1 MAERYLYNNYAEPE
15 FPFDLIRPQLSWLPS
30 YLATHSSDRDL
41 EEPLLNTVLVFG
53 RARTSALLPSYYLG
67 KVRQLLV
74 LLNFA
79 AQSIGAT
86 HHLLEIDHCYPS
98 GMFFVTCRRSP
109 RYQWTR
115 PLSHYDIGKNLDYF
129 APGHITMD
137 ERQKTC
143 RIHFLNTATLKQVT
157 CEVVLLDA
165 LKNPRVSQEFHAYNK
180 ARETLF
186 NSVMQQF
193 GLDYRF
199 KCVLETERTFED
211 VAATM
216 ANSLPPDADWWEHY
230 CFFVNGISFPGVN
243 VDPKYHFCG
252 FHTKYEQHWDLI
264 RKTFHFAIGHNRYEY
279 HPRSEEKVT
288 QWKAMEAHLRR
299 IKSVCEADIGDDY
312 DLTLHDIDMSFES
325 LSAVVTSSNLTS
337 TQVARNEIHRLKM
350 RGPPSP
356 PLMHRQYRAV
366 LRLFRLNLVERYK
379 LKSRLT
385 RLSIDYPQS
394 GDEIVFV

>member
-1 MAERYLYNNYAEPE
+1 MAERYLYNNHSEPE

-41 EEPLLNTVLVFG
+41 DEPLLNTVLVFG
-53 RARTSALLPSYYLG
+53 RARTSALLTSNHLG
-67 KVRQLLV
+67 KVRPLV
-74 LLNFA
+74 ILLNLA
-79 AQSIGAT
+79 AKSVGAT
-86 HHLLEIDHCYPS
+86 HHLLEIDHSYPP

-115 PLSHYDIGKNLDYF
+115 PLSHCDIGKNLDYF
-129 APGHITMD
+129 APGHIAMD
-137 ERQKTC
+137 ERQQRC
-143 RIHFLNTATLKQVT
+143 GVHFLNTATLKPLT
-157 CEVVLLDA
+157 GEVVLLDA
-165 LKNPRVSQEFHAYNK
+165 LKNPQVSQQFHQYNK

-199 KCVLETERTFED
+199 KCVLETKRTFED
-211 VAATM
+211 VAAIM
-216 ANSLPPDADWWEHY
+216 ANSHPPDTDWWERHCY
-230 CFFVNGISFPGVN
+230 FVNGTSFPGVN
-243 VDPKYHFCG
+243 VDPKYYFCG
-252 FHTKYEQHWDLI
+252 FQTKYEQHWELI
-264 RKTFHFAIGHNRYEY
+264 RKAFYFVIGHNRYEY
-279 HPRSEEKVT
+279 HPRSKEKVT
-288 QWKAMEAHLRR
+288 QWKTMESLLSR

-312 DLTLHDIDMSFES
+312 ALTLRDIDMGFES

-337 TQVARNEIHRLKM
+337 TQAARNEIHRLKM
-350 RGPPSP
+350 RKPPSP
-356 PLMHRQYRAV
+356 PLLHRKYRAV
-366 LRLFRLNLVERYK
+366 SRFFRLNLVERYK